1 MTCVLYGNF
10 QYILPKAEKERTFI
24 LIGYSYGSLVAIELA
39 RRLENYALNG
49 QLVLIDGAPD
59 LMKAMIEQY
68 LPSQTEEE
76 LQNNILLYIMNN
88 LQPAASEK
96 VDFYHWLLKYFRSSS
111 YLLNIYFY
119 FAATFRSQ

>member
-1 MTCVLYGNF
+1 MYRYIDKCLAMRFWLTCVHYGNF
-10 QYILPKAEKERTFI
+10 QYVLPKAEKQRTFI

-39 RRLENYALNG
+39 RRLEKHGLNG
-49 QLVLIDGAPD
+49 QLVLINGAPD

-68 LPSQTEEE
+68 LPSQTQEE

-96 VDFYHWLLKYFRSSS
+96 VDF
-111 YLLNIYFY
+111 IIGC
-119 FAATFRSQ
+119 